1 MASAQIASPCN
12 LLAVDPNLKTPYI
25 ENFNLGIQHQFG
37 NNLSLE
43 VGYVGNHGA
52 RLTGFAD
59 INQPAAGAGYCL
71 NSLTATQIADACS
84 GLGAD

>member
-1 MASAQIASPCN
+1 M
-12 LLAVDPNLKTPYI
+12 DPNLKTPYV

-43 VGYVGNHGA
+43 IGYVGNHGA

-71 NSLTATQIADACS
+71 NSL
-84 GLGAD
+84 